1 MGREEE
7 TTAAILGE
15 GAFLAPSLIDKKAK
29 PKAIVPILDT
39 VSKSPPG
46 RGDLRLHA
54 PIQGTLANR
63 GRHHCFAVD
72 DNSIAKSLQLFV
84 HAFLEGRIL
93 LVLGVRLRQDAAE
106 SAF

>member
-1 MGREEE
+1 MHPFRAHWQIGDG
-7 TTAAILGE
+7 T
-15 GAFLAPSLIDKKAK
+15 
-29 PKAIVPILDT
+29 IV
-39 VSKSPPG
+39 SP
-46 RGDLRLHA
+46 
-54 PIQGTLANR
+54 
-63 GRHHCFAVD
+63 VD